1 MKSKINKKNKSLSY
15 MDEGGIAFYN
25 QLSPDKYNEWLK
37 TNPNGTYQDYVN
49 STLQQYGPNNPNPAT
64 KNINLGSQNYD
75 PNYNT
80 NLDVNTNL
88 GTGIPTD
95 IISNSFSGFNTDNT
109 YSSQNNT
116 NGTNNSG
123 QKVQN
128 VFNKLPQFQTNIAPI
143 VGIADGLVNILDSQR
158 KRKNEFEL
166 LRNQL
171 TPVTSPNNFQGY
183 DMPLYAKDGIHIKP
197 ENKGKF
203 TAWAKAHGMS
213 VKEAANHVMAN
224 KDKYSSTIVKRAN
237 FAKNFAEDGIQ
248 INSATITPNNQ
259 QGYTASDFKTLPEL
273 ANVVVEGGE
282 FISFPDGSTSPIYG
296 DKHSDPSGGEYLN
309 LPNDSRVYSDKLKV
323 DKEFA
328 SGILGKKINKKLTV
342 SDLAKKFNTDK
353 EETII
358 NNKNSSEL
366 AKRTASINKEIKNT
380 RLDEIF
386 NYQEMSKNPNRST
399 NAMADGGGVYDPIII
414 PQGYKPLIDQ
424 GYIDENGNYINAQ
437 PTAQNFYNPRY
448 MLLQPDGTPNIA
460 PTYNN
465 TINPQQDFINAQLN
479 TNPQSTIIPQNTA
492 ITEPLVNTN
501 PILNTSPN
509 TPQITSSSA
518 KKPITRKNSNPLG
531 LGEYIPELFG
541 AAQAL
546 NDFPIVTA
554 KYQPNY
560 INPIQLN
567 IQDNLNRNYSQ
578 AQQLLNP
585 TGNPSIA
592 NARANQAA
600 ANLYDA
606 TNQIY
611 QQKYNVDNQN
621 RQQVSQYNNQLENQ
635 ANLTNL
641 QRMDEFWNKVTA
653 RQSNKEKDL
662 NTIVNSAYAKSKNIQ
677 LQNRQLDLAN
687 QMFPNYQYD
696 PNSGVQF
703 VPMTGPNGEL
713 FHVPSNMLQAN
724 IPQTNDNIR
733 TKVVRKQDPKT
744 GKWIETVVNVE
755 DKNS

>member
-25 QLSPDKYNEWLK
+25 QLSPDEYNKWLK
-37 TNPNGTYQDYVN
+37 SNPNGTYQDYVN
-49 STLQQYGPNNPNPAT
+49 NTLQQYGPNNPNPAT
-64 KNINLGSQNYD
+64 KNINLGSQNYN
-75 PNYNT
+75 PNHIS
-80 NLDVNTNL
+80 NLDINTNL

-95 IISNSFSGFNTDNT
+95 IISNSFSGFSDNNTIN
-109 YSSQNNT
+109 SQNNI
-116 NGTNNSG
+116 NNSNNTG

-128 VFNKLPQFQTNIAPI
+128 VFNKLPQFQANIAPI

-158 KRKNEFEL
+158 KKENEFEL

-183 DMPLYAKDGIHIKP
+183 DIPLYAKDGIHIKP

-203 TAWAKAHGMS
+203 TAYKKRTG
-213 VKEAANHVMAN
+213 KTTEEALHSKDPHVRKMAQ
-224 KDKYSSTIVKRAN
+224 
-237 FAKNFAEDGIQ
+237 FAKNASKWHHAENGIQ
-248 INSATITPNNQ
+248 INSSMISPNTQ

-282 FISFPDGSTSPIYG
+282 FISFPDGSTSSIYG
-296 DKHSDPSGGEYLN
+296 DKHSDASGGEYLN

-328 SGILGKKINKKLTV
+328 SGILGKKINKKLTI
-342 SDLAKKFNTDK
+342 SDLAKKFNTSK
-353 EETII
+353 EEEII
-358 NNKNSSEL
+358 NNKYSSEL
-366 AKRTASINKEIKNT
+366 AKRTASVNKEIKNA

-386 NYQEMSKNPNRST
+386 NYQEMSKNPNKST
-399 NAMADGGGVYDPIII
+399 NVMADGGGVYDPIII
-414 PQGYKPLIDQ
+414 PQGYSPLIDQ
-424 GYIDENGNYINAQ
+424 GYIDVNGNYINAQ
-437 PTAQNFYNPRY
+437 PTAENFYNPRY
-448 MLLQPDGTPNIA
+448 MRLQPNGTPSIVPN
-460 PTYNN
+460 YNN
-465 TINPQQDFINAQLN
+465 AINPQQDLINAQLN
-479 TNPQSTIIPQNTA
+479 TSTQNVNIPQNIAT
-492 ITEPLVNTN
+492 TEPLMD
-501 PILNTSPN
+501 TSAISD
-509 TPQITSSSA
+509 TTQINNKPV
-518 KKPITRKNSNPLG
+518 KKAINKKNSNPLG

-546 NDFPIVTA
+546 NDFPIVTG

-567 IQDNLNRNYSQ
+567 VQDNLNRNYSQ

-653 RQSNKEKDL
+653 RQANKEKDL

-687 QMFPNYQYD
+687 QMFPNYQYN

-703 VPMTGPNGEL
+703 VPMPGPNGEL
-713 FHVPSNMLQAN
+713 FHVPSNILQSN
-724 IPQTNDNIR
+724 IPQNNDNIR

-744 GKWIETVVNVE
+744 GKWIETVVNTE
-755 DKNS
+755 DKNN